1 MGTLIERATPSNP
14 EQPRR
19 SLIRKLA
26 GIYELEETVFLATV
40 RETVM
45 PKGNASQAQVAA
57 FLLVADQFGLNPFTD
72 EIHAFPQGGGIK
84 AVVGI
89 DGFIRIANS
98 NPQYDGI
105 EHVYSHDKEGKIRSV
120 LCRVYRK
127 DRTHATEAEEFLDEC
142 FRKTD
147 PWIKTP
153 RRMLRHKATIQ
164 AIRYAFGIS
173 GIYER
178 DEVERIDDAPLRVV
192 SSAGI
197 QSRLDAANGLVTGPA
212 QGNPGLLSSQPEPE
226 EQEPPVEV
234 PVEQVQ
240 ELLVPEVKPSKQRKP
255 KKSERSERSERSEEH
270 ARLSNTSKALEEIQG
285 FKSSAG
291 LRRYVSAR
299 ETLEWHTLF
308 NEEQLAEVRRAADER
323 VALLDSESA
332 ESVESAESPA

>member
-255 KKSERSERSERSEEH
+255 KKESEEH
-270 ARLSNTSKALEEIQG
+270 DRLSKKAKALEEIEK

>member
-98 NPQYDGI
+98 NPQFDGF

-197 QSRLDAANGLVTGPA
+197 QSRLDAANGPVTGPA
-212 QGNPGLLSSQPEPE
+212 QGNPGLLSSPPE

-234 PVEQVQ
+234 PTDPVQ

-255 KKSERSERSERSEEH
+255 KKSERSEEH
-270 ARLSNTSKALEEIQG
+270 DRLSNTSKALEEIEKFQ
-285 FKSSAG
+285 SSAG

-308 NEEQLAEVRRAADER
+308 SEEQLAEVRRAADER
-323 VALLDSESA
+323 VALLDYSESA
-332 ESVESAESPA
+332 ESAESPA

>member
-98 NPQYDGI
+98 NPQFDGM

-197 QSRLDAANGLVTGPA
+197 QSRLDAANGPVTGPVL
-212 QGNPGLLSSQPEPE
+212 GNPGLLSSPPE
-226 EQEPPVEV
+226 EQQVQEPPVEV
-234 PVEQVQ
+234 PVDPVQ
-240 ELLVPEVKPSKQRKP
+240 ELLVPEVKPSKLKP
-255 KKSERSERSERSEEH
+255 KKSERSERSEEH
-270 ARLSNTSKALEEIQG
+270 DRLSNTSKALEEIQG

-332 ESVESAESPA
+332 ESVESPA